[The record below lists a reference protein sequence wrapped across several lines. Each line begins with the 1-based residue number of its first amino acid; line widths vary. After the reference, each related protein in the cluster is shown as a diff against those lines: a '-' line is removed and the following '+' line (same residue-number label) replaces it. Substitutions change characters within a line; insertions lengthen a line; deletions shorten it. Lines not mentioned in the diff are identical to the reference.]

1 MRRKINLFTLLIFV
15 YSIVICLTCN
25 RDFSAVISKPSS
37 TEGRFLLVNNQVIPI
52 STKQR
57 ITVHRLTTNEKNE
70 EDLNAAN

>member
-37 TEGRFLLVNNQVIPI
+37 TEGRFLLVNNQAIRV
-52 STKQR
+52 SSKQL
-57 ITVHRLTTNEKNE
+57 ITEHRLTTNEKNE
-70 EDLNAAN
+70 EDLNAAD

>member
-37 TEGRFLLVNNQVIPI
+37 TEVRFLLVNNQAIRV
-52 STKQR
+52 SSKQL

-70 EDLNAAN
+70 EDLNAAD

>member
-37 TEGRFLLVNNQVIPI
+37 TEGRFLLVNNQVIRV
-52 STKQR
+52 SSKQL

-70 EDLNAAN
+70 EDLNAAD

>member
-25 RDFSAVISKPSS
+25 RDFSDVISKPSS
-37 TEGRFLLVNNQVIPI
+37 TEVRFLLVNNQAIRV
-52 STKQR
+52 SSKQL

-70 EDLNAAN
+70 EDLNAAD

>member
-25 RDFSAVISKPSS
+25 RDFSAVISTPSN
-37 TEGRFLLVNNQVIPI
+37 TEGRFLLVNNQAIPI

-57 ITVHRLTTNEKNE
+57 ITVHRLTTNEKDE
-70 EDLNAAN
+70 EDLNAAD

>member
-37 TEGRFLLVNNQVIPI
+37 TEGRFLLVNNQVIPV
-52 STKQR
+52 SSKQL

-70 EDLNAAN
+70 EDLNAAD

>member
-25 RDFSAVISKPSS
+25 RDFSAVISKPPS
-37 TEGRFLLVNNQVIPI
+37 TEVRFLLVNNQAIRV
-52 STKQR
+52 SSKQL

-70 EDLNAAN
+70 EDLNAAD